1 MLFEHH
7 FSIFQR
13 FLKVVFA
20 LCYYDYIIVLLVVNS
35 CFLAPRNKTPQSFE
49 TNTPLKTVPLL
60 NPANRLLSLVEKFVP
75 GPGTS
80 DDDLDSTVQEWVDFQ
95 LKGWGGQVRFDH
107 LATLMKTLVILPY
120 DQAKNDKKFR
130 ASLSAETLCSLLY
143 CKINVDCEYHQ
154 LYNEDHR
161 RVI

>member
-1 MLFEHH
+1 ML
-7 FSIFQR
+7 
-13 FLKVVFA
+13 
-20 LCYYDYIIVLLVVNS
+20 
-35 CFLAPRNKTPQSFE
+35 
-49 TNTPLKTVPLL
+49 
-60 NPANRLLSLVEKFVP
+60 
-75 GPGTS
+75 
-80 DDDLDSTVQEWVDFQ
+80 Q

-130 ASLSAETLCSLLY
+130 ASLSAETLYSLLY

-161 RVI
+161 PVIGDLNVWRGNTYDNGYNVVCTGNQLSEMVNKLYIMFVMFFTSLFSIIKFDCFFEKKSSVFFLQEEEDLLLFIGKMLEGLRYAVSLLC